1 MTKKKTLRKKTPSKG
16 KKRTTARTTTKTLT
30 AGASFTNPGTRRTK
44 IATTTS
50 TKREIG
56 LTAKTVRMK
65 PDSWKRLTEISRT
78 RRASVGSLIRQ
89 AVRSVYRA

>member
-1 MTKKKTLRKKTPSKG
+1 MTKKKTSRKKTPSKG
-16 KKRTTARTTTKTLT
+16 KKRTTARTTTT
-30 AGASFTNPGTRRTK
+30 
-44 IATTTS
+44 

>member
-1 MTKKKTLRKKTPSKG
+1 MTKKKTSRKKTTAST
-16 KKRTTARTTTKTLT
+16 KKRTTQRTKTLT
-30 AGASFTNPGTRRTK
+30 AGGAFTNPT
-44 IATTTS
+44 